1 MTKLWEDLKDNMRD
15 WSTSAVEKAEEMSRV
30 ALNKTEE
37 LTRISKIKFDIH
49 QLQRQINK
57 NYENLGHLVYSKT
70 KIDHNASFSGNSEF
84 FKIIND
90 TDRLKKNIT
99 VKQNEINSI
108 KVEFDIENE
117 DTPISNDTDVDA
129 KSKEDNGREKSE
141 STL

>member
-90 TDRLKKNIT
+90 IDRLKKNIT
-99 VKQNEINSI
+99 VKENEINSI
-108 KVEFDIENE
+108 KIEFDIESE
-117 DTPISNDTDVDA
+117 DTPVSNNTDVDA
-129 KSKEDNGREKSE
+129 KSKADNGREKLK

>member
-90 TDRLKKNIT
+90 IDRLKKNIT
-99 VKQNEINSI
+99 EKENEINSI
-108 KVEFDIENE
+108 KIEFDIETE
-117 DTPISNDTDVDA
+117 DTPVSNNTDVDA
-129 KSKEDNGREKSE
+129 KSKADNGREKLK

>member
-108 KVEFDIENE
+108 KIEFDIENE
-117 DTPISNDTDVDA
+117 DTPISKDTDVDA
-129 KSKEDNGREKSE
+129 KSKEDNG
-141 STL
+141 

>member
-99 VKQNEINSI
+99 EKQNEINSI

>member
-90 TDRLKKNIT
+90 IDRLKKNIT
-99 VKQNEINSI
+99 EKENEINSI
-108 KVEFDIENE
+108 KIEFDIESE
-117 DTPISNDTDVDA
+117 DTAVSNNTDVDV
-129 KSKEDNGREKSE
+129 KSKADNGREKLK